1 MRRILAFT
9 ALATAVHAGDM
20 SILLPL
26 YSYPNWYAGP
36 SAYLWDDVAAAAST
50 VPITAIINVNN
61 GPGGAGPNSDY
72 QHGLA
77 DLRAG
82 GVRMV
87 GYVFTKYGDT
97 ALRPLAAIK
106 ADIDLWET
114 QFSSAGIGGIFL
126 DEVSN
131 DPAKVAYYQGIYDYI
146 LTKPHLTKV
155 IANPGINTPEAYIS
169 APTANTTVIFE
180 NETGWPAYVP
190 DSYVANYP
198 RDRFAVLD
206 LAVGTA
212 GQMRQAVDLAH
223 ARNAGSIY
231 VTDDSAAVDGNPF
244 DTLPSYWTQEVAY
257 VASVPEPG
265 TATLAFLGLALA
277 LKRRRAH

>member
-9 ALATAVHAGDM
+9 ALATALHAGDM

-26 YSYPNWYAGP
+26 YSYPNWYAGS
-36 SAYLWDDVAAAAST
+36 SAYLWDDVAAAAPT

-72 QHGLA
+72 QRGLA
-77 DLRAG
+77 DLQAG
-82 GVRMV
+82 GVSMV
-87 GYVFTKYGDT
+87 GYVFTKYGNT

-131 DPAKVAYYQGIYDYI
+131 DLAKVAYYKSIYDYI
-146 LTKPHLTKV
+146 KTKPHLTKV
-155 IANPGINTPEAYIS
+155 IANPGINTPESYIS
-169 APTANTTVIFE
+169 TPTADTTVIFE
-180 NETGWPAYVP
+180 SDTGWPAYVP
-190 DSYVANYP
+190 DSYVANYT
-198 RDRFAVLD
+198 RNHFAALD
-206 LAVGTA
+206 LGVGTA
-212 GQMRQAVDLAH
+212 AQMQQAVNLAH
-223 ARNAGSIY
+223 ARNAGYIY
-231 VTDDSAAVDGNPF
+231 VTNDSPAGGANPF
-244 DTLPSYWTQEVAY
+244 DTLPSYWAQEVAY

-265 TATLAFLGLALA
+265 AAALAFLGLGL
-277 LKRRRAH
+277 LGRRRRA